1 VWLNTD
7 VPVRVDRGAGSE
19 RELVVF
25 TLHGE
30 QYGVPIET
38 VREIVQ
44 YRRPSATATAVA
56 GGLIQ
61 GLISLRGEVLP
72 VADLS
77 SRLGREPHS
86 GEGAQIVVLALAEG
100 SLGLIVDHVEGVRR
114 VPDEQISPSPVPGAE
129 AGFGDEIA
137 AIDDVLVLLLDPQV
151 VLDGVLRGPAAKR
164 STVLTPAAARTPTA
178 RKPAAARKPPAKK
191 PAPAKPKKPAAA
203 KPEKPAAAKPK
214 KPAAARRPPAKK
226 PAAAKPKKTAST
238 SRSQATRQPPSS

>member
-19 RELVVF
+19 REFVVF

-151 VLDGVLRGPAAKR
+151 VFDGVLRSPAAKR
-164 STVLTPAAARTPTA
+164 ATVRTPAAAWTPTA
-178 RKPAAARKPPAKK
+178 RKPAAAKPKK
-191 PAPAKPKKPAAA
+191 PAAAKPEKPAAATPKKPAAA

-214 KPAAARRPPAKK
+214 KS
-226 PAAAKPKKTAST
+226 AST
-238 SRSQATRQPPSS
+238 SRSQATRRPPSS